1 MRSLRRPRRGRET
14 TGPAGIV
21 DERVLAVT
29 IDDVVSKVTDPYER
43 QARLYPALLALL
55 PLLAM
60 LGLLYAPATTALA
73 GTLTVLVSCG
83 GLYFMTSVCR
93 EFGKRLEE
101 RLYGEW
107 GGKPSTLLLRHRD
120 RTIESVTK
128 LRYHA
133 FLAAKIG
140 RAFPDSEQ
148 ETQNPEKAD
157 DLYQSGVRWLLN
169 HTRPD
174 DTKRFDLLLKE
185 NISYGF
191 RRNAL
196 GIKPMGLTIAVG
208 CLLWVLVRQ
217 ALILFTSACPF
228 NDIGALWRLPEN
240 VAASLIVSVAM
251 LAAWLFFF
259 TKATVR
265 TAAFTYAETLLR
277 ACDVLER

>member
-1 MRSLRRPRRGRET
+1 MTL
-14 TGPAGIV
+14 
-21 DERVLAVT
+21 
-29 IDDVVSKVTDPYER
+29 DDIVSKVTDPYER

-60 LGLLYAPATTALA
+60 IGLLYAPAATALA
-73 GTLTVLVSCG
+73 SIVTVAVSCG

-93 EFGKRLEE
+93 EFGKRLED

-107 GGKPSTLLLRHRD
+107 GGKPSTQLLRHRD

-128 LRYHA
+128 QRYHA

-140 RAFPDSEQ
+140 QAFPDSEQ

-169 HTRPD
+169 HSRPD
-174 DTKRFDLLLKE
+174 DTKKFDLLFKE

-196 GIKPMGLTIAVG
+196 GIKPMGLMITAG
-208 CLLWVLVRQ
+208 CLLWVLMRQ
-217 ALILFTSACPF
+217 MFIFFPSAHSF
-228 NDIGALWRLPEN
+228 NDIGALWHLPEN
-240 VAASLIVSVAM
+240 VAASLMVSAAM

-259 TKATVR
+259 TKASVR
-265 TAAFTYAETLLR
+265 TAAFTYAEMLLR
-277 ACDVLER
+277 SCDVL